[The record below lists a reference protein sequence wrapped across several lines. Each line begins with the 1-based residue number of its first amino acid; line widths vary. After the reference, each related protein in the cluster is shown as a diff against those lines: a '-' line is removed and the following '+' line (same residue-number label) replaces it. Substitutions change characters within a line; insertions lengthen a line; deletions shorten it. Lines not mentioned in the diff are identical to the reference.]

1 MAIPIVVING
11 SPRKGGNTDA
21 LLEKLMEGAWSTEAD
36 IRHFRLRDL
45 DIHNCIGCCTC
56 KAESTCHFDDDMTG
70 IRRSIQKCGLMV
82 FASPNYWCEITGLMK
97 TFIDRLYFYHH
108 PENGHL
114 ISGKKALILTTLGEK
129 DNVEYESAVL
139 AEFYRRLFK
148 SLNVE
153 ILDRMLFSG
162 LMEKDGILKKPEY
175 LERAFLIGKELS
187 TSLPP
192 AKKEKE
198 LV

>member
-1 MAIPIVVING
+1 MAKSIAVFNG

-21 LLEKLMEGAWSTEAD
+21 LLEKLVEGARLNTAD
-36 IRHFRLRDL
+36 IRYFQLRGL
-45 DIHNCIGCCTC
+45 IIHNCIGCCTC
-56 KAESTCHFDDDMTG
+56 KKESRCYFDDDMTG
-70 IRRSIQKCGLMV
+70 IRCSIEKCDLMI

-108 PENGHL
+108 PENSRL
-114 ISGKKALILTTLGEK
+114 ISGKKALIVTTLGER

-153 ILDRMLFSG
+153 ILDMKFFSDMMG
-162 LMEKDGILKKPEY
+162 KGAVLNKPEY
-175 LERAFLIGKELS
+175 LERAF
-187 TSLPP
+187 
-192 AKKEKE
+192 
-198 LV
+198 